1 MTMPDTTLVAQ
12 FLAVALFVACFY
24 HSWNTEGRRSAQ
36 QWFFIGY
43 IFFLLLLSLLVVI
56 GQVSFYPAF
65 LTLGAAP
72 SVWVMIYPALFYL
85 AYTLAKFLADEHD
98 LRGMSYL
105 MFLLAP
111 ALLLPVDATGVQMG
125 WWTYPSDS
133 LAFLNGVPFYVPFAW
148 GVIGAAFMYMFGRIR
163 KIRFRGSGQLFA
175 LMLAAPLLDGLSIA
189 LIALVQVLVD
199 ALAAFLGVGVLYG
212 LLIVLFVVL
221 PLALAFRLS
230 RAPGNHK

>member
-1 MTMPDTTLVAQ
+1 MVDTTLVAQ
-12 FLAVALFVACFY
+12 FLAVALFGATFY
-24 HSWNTEGRRSAQ
+24 HSWTTEGRRNAQ

-43 IFFLLLLSLLVVI
+43 IFFLLLSSLLVVI
-56 GQVSFYPAF
+56 QQISFYPGF

-85 AYTLAKFLADEHD
+85 AYVLAKFLADEND

-105 MFLLAP
+105 MFLLTP

-125 WWTYPSDS
+125 WWTYPTDS
-133 LAFLNGVPFYVPFAW
+133 SVFGNGIPFYVPFAW

-189 LIALVQVLVD
+189 FIALVQVLVD
-199 ALAAFLGVGVLYG
+199 TLAAFFGTGVLYG

-221 PLALAFRLS
+221 PLALVVRLP
-230 RAPGNHK
+230 RANRDKRK